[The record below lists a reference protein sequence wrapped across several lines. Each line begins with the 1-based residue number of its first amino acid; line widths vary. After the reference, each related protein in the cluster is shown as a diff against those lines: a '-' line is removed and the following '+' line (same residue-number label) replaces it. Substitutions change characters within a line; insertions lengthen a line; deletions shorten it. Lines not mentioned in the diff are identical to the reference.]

1 MENPYAPPTAAVHDV
16 VDPSATFV
24 AADPGTRFGAAM
36 LDGLIAAGMVYGPFM
51 FVFLASAALA
61 RSGDRTGSG
70 SMILVGLGLALIGF
84 GVWCWLTIS
93 HVKRNGQTLGKKIL
107 GIKVV
112 RADGAPASLGRIF
125 WLRNVI
131 NGLIGIIPL
140 YALIDHVFIFF
151 GESRQCL
158 HDKIAD
164 TIVVVA

>member
-1 MENPYAPPTAAVHDV
+1 MENPYAPPRAAVHDV
-16 VDPSATFV
+16 ADPSATFV
-24 AADPGTRFGAAM
+24 AADPGARFGAAI
-36 LDGLIAAGMVYGPFM
+36 LDGLIATGMVYGPFV
-51 FVFLASAALA
+51 FVFLTSAALE
-61 RSGDRTGSG
+61 RGGDRTASG
-70 SMILVGLGLALIGF
+70 LMLLVGLGLALIGF

-93 HVKRNGQTLGKKIL
+93 HVKRNGQTLGKKML

-112 RADGAPASLGRIF
+112 RKDGAPASLGRIF

-140 YALIDHVFIFF
+140 YALVDHVFIF

>member
-1 MENPYAPPTAAVHDV
+1 
-16 VDPSATFV
+16 
-24 AADPGTRFGAAM
+24 M
-36 LDGLIAAGMVYGPFM
+36 LDGLIAVEMMYGP
-51 FVFLASAALA
+51 VLVSIVLWSAIG
-61 RSGDRTGSG
+61 RSDESAGSG
-70 SMILVGLGLALIGF
+70 MFLGGVGLALMGF

-93 HVKRNGQTLGKKIL
+93 HVKRNGQTLGKKML
-107 GIKVV
+107 GMKVV
-112 RADGAPASLGRIF
+112 RKDGAPVSLGRIF

-140 YALIDHVFIFF
+140 YALIDHVFIF

>member
-1 MENPYAPPTAAVHDV
+1 MENPYAPPRAAVQDV
-16 VDPSATFV
+16 VDPSATLV
-24 AADPGTRFGAAM
+24 CAEPSTRFGAVM
-36 LDGLIAAGMVYGPFM
+36 LDALIAAGMVYGT
-51 FVFLASAALA
+51 FLFAFLTSAALE

-70 SMILVGLGLALIGF
+70 LILLGGFGLALIGF
-84 GVWCWLTIS
+84 GVWCWLTIR

-107 GIKVV
+107 RIKVV
-112 RADGAPASLGRIF
+112 RTDGAPASLGRIF
-125 WLRNVI
+125 WLRNVV
-131 NGLIGIIPL
+131 NGLIGIVPL